1 MKRHVASV
9 HEERKT
15 FKCDICD
22 FSWAERNVLK
32 VHVVSV
38 HEGDKPSNCDIC
50 NNCVLVS
57 WVMLEPMDR
66 RRSLI
71 ILCRYVLD
79 KISKILTPFII

>member
-9 HEERKT
+9 HEEKKT

-22 FSWAERNVLK
+22 FSCAERNVLK

-50 NNCVLVS
+50 NNCFPK
-57 WVMLEPMDR
+57 W
-66 RRSLI
+66 
-71 ILCRYVLD
+71 D
-79 KISKILTPFII
+79 KLKRQLWRI